1 MSVVPTPSPYG
12 FTRILMPCAAG
23 RQQQQWQWFS
33 PNCVPFTNTLSPLW
47 SIPHGTSPEDS
58 TTLSPLQA
66 PSGWMHNR
74 LHPQQEPPPHSQQAA
89 VQVIANS
96 NVYSHASGV
105 GGLGNVLPFREGYQN
120 DDYSVR
126 LQQLHRLPHQH
137 VSPAD
142 EMLPIHTQVRF
153 MNNYNSSP

>member
-1 MSVVPTPSPYG
+1 M
-12 FTRILMPCAAG
+12 
-23 RQQQQWQWFS
+23 
-33 PNCVPFTNTLSPLW
+33 
-47 SIPHGTSPEDS
+47 
-58 TTLSPLQA
+58 LSPLQA

-89 VQVIANS
+89 VQAIANS
-96 NVYSHASGV
+96 NVYSHASGI
-105 GGLGNVLPFREGYQN
+105 GGLGNVLPFRKDYQN

-126 LQQLHRLPHQH
+126 LQQLHSLPDQH

-142 EMLPIHTQVRF
+142 EMLPIHTQVRL